1 MSEQLRLEGEAAA
14 SRDVVEG
21 ARLRIQAR
29 KLREVAGAAE
39 RQLGLAPEPP
49 QLPAGPGLP
58 PNTALPAQFTPGAAS
73 VPPDWAA
80 IREAIQAVGQ
90 RWLWGQSPWSLEP
103 GARHQQIMAMR
114 EQGKSVHAITVLL
127 GITDH
132 TVTYHLGGLCRC
144 R

>member
-58 PNTALPAQFTPGAAS
+58 PNTALPAQFTTENPQLAAQAQGRPS
-73 VPPDWAA
+73 TGTEGRPPSANGTGRTTRTLHPVRDREGRLAA
-80 IREAIQAVGQ
+80 GSKVVEDRG
-90 RWLWGQSPWSLEP
+90 
-103 GARHQQIMAMR
+103 
-114 EQGKSVHAITVLL
+114 
-127 GITDH
+127 
-132 TVTYHLGGLCRC
+132 
-144 R
+144 